1 MVLISCHSSI
11 GGSSWSGNSS
21 ALVPAY
27 NGLHVGHAGH
37 AGHADGDS
45 LLALLSPAADA
56 QAPHRAAVVGV
67 QEEDAIIS
75 ELSCD
80 RLQLVGF
87 RAELSCV

>member
-27 NGLHVGHAGH
+27 NGLHVGH

-87 RAELSCV
+87 RAELSRV